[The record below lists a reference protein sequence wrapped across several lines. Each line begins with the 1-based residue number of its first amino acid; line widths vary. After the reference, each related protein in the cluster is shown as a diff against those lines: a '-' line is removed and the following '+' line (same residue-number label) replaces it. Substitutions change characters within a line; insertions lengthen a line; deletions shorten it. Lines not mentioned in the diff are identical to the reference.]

1 MDIHKFTTSNLT
13 ECPEKQA
20 QSFRQEYNK
29 GPLVSQRYCLSDKAV
44 RIEI

>member
-13 ECPEKQA
+13 ECPEKQE

-29 GPLVSQRYCLSDKAV
+29 GPLVSQSDILSV
-44 RIEI
+44 R